1 MASLIDSWPKRADV
15 PPLEQDTIHIW
26 RISLDE
32 PTERIRSLRELLT
45 DPEQQQADRF
55 LFAEHRQ
62 RFTVGRAQLRR
73 ILGGY
78 IDVAPERVDFRY
90 TNLGKPYF
98 AEGVSD
104 PHLEFNFTNSND
116 WALLAITHQTN
127 LGIDIEKIREMTNME
142 GLARRF
148 FAQPEIDVILQASS
162 ELRRQEYFFR
172 CWTRKEAFLKAIG
185 TGLTFPLDNVCVSVD
200 DAEPVGI
207 QWIKDRRD
215 EACRWELTH
224 VTPCDGY
231 VGALARQSV
240 GAQLMSWHW
249 AV

>member
-1 MASLIDSWPKRADV
+1 MRNLVDSWPNRADV
-15 PPLEQDTIHIW
+15 PPLEEDTIHVW
-26 RISLDE
+26 RIWLAESK
-32 PTERIRSLRELLT
+32 ERIRSFRELLS
-45 DPEQQQADRF
+45 DAEREQAERF
-55 LFAEHRQ
+55 LFDEHRH

-73 ILGGY
+73 ILGSY
-78 IDVAPERVDFRY
+78 IDVDAVQVDFRY

-116 WALLAITHQTN
+116 CALLAITYRTE

-148 FAQPEIDVILQASS
+148 FAQPEIDVIVQEPS

-185 TGLTFPLDNVCVSVD
+185 TGLTFPLGNVCVSVAD
-200 DAEPVGI
+200 TEPVRI
-207 QWIKDRRD
+207 QWIQDRAE
-215 EACRWELTH
+215 EAGRWELAH
-224 VTPCDGY
+224 LMPSAGY
-231 VGALARQSV
+231 VGALARQSS
-240 GAQLMSWHW
+240 GEQLLSWHW

>member
-1 MASLIDSWPKRADV
+1 MTSVIDSWPKRADV
-15 PPLEQDTIHIW
+15 PPLEQDTIHVW

-32 PTERIRSLRELLT
+32 STERICSFRGLLS
-45 DPEQQQADRF
+45 DPELQQADRF
-55 LFAEHRQ
+55 LFDVHRQ

-73 ILGGY
+73 ILGSY
-78 IDVAPERVDFRY
+78 IGVAPEQVDFRY

-104 PHLEFNFTNSND
+104 PHLEFNFTNSDD
-116 WALLAITHQTN
+116 WALLAITHRTE

-148 FAQPEIDVILQASS
+148 FAQPEIDVIVRAPS

-172 CWTRKEAFLKAIG
+172 CWTRKEAFLKAMG
-185 TGLTFPLDNVCVSVD
+185 TGLTFPLDHVCVSVAD
-200 DAEPVGI
+200 TETVRI
-207 QWIKDRRD
+207 QWIKDRD
-215 EACRWELTH
+215 EEACRWELVH
-224 VTPCDGY
+224 LKPCDGY
-231 VGALARQSV
+231 VGALARQSA
-240 GAQLMSWHW
+240 GEQLRTWHW